1 VSNRPRFVLAL
12 LFIFSVHRLEA
23 ADACAALIP
32 TQLKQLIAS
41 KYPDSLLPFADQTDS
56 DSLKYSVEHGGTGCL
71 RVASADVDGDGRLD
85 FAALLTSRKHPDQTR
100 LVAFRYTARAW
111 KAETLMEF
119 SQSSAQLYVERCEPG
134 TFRMSKSIEEISEPG
149 ERAKI
154 VSRRPGFWSGVL
166 ESADIAFFYQHGRWV
181 HVRVTD

>member
-1 VSNRPRFVLAL
+1 MHKFILPVLFV
-12 LFIFSVHRLEA
+12 FSAHRLDA

-32 TQLKQLIAS
+32 TQVKQLIATKFPES
-41 KYPDSLLPFADQTDS
+41 ALPAADQTDP
-56 DSLKYSVEHGGTGCL
+56 DLLKYSSEHGGTGCL
-71 RVASADVDGDGRLD
+71 RFAFADVDGDGRLD
-85 FAALLTSRKHPDQTR
+85 FAALLTSREHPDQTR
-100 LVAFRYTARAW
+100 LVVFRHTARAW

-119 SQSSAQLYVERCEPG
+119 AHSTAQLYVERCEPG
-134 TFRMSKSIEEISEPG
+134 TFRMSSSIEEISEPG
-149 ERAKI
+149 ERTKI